1 MLEFARW
8 KYVLALVVLLL
19 SALYALPNIYPQ
31 DPSVQITANRGAQI
45 DGALRQRVDTVLK
58 NAGVAPKAVEM
69 AQGGGN
75 LLVRTSDPD
84 AQTKAADALSAELGN
99 GYVVAL
105 NLASTVPDWLESI
118 GAKPMLLGLDL
129 QGGVHFLMEVDEKSA
144 IEKRSE
150 GFLDSIRGVLRENQ
164 IIYSNAARNGTRIQ
178 VQLKPEDISRARNKI
193 GTSTP
198 ELVLSTD
205 QAQPNLLVATI
216 PDALIKQFTDEA
228 VEQNMTTLRNRI
240 NALGVSEPVVQRQGA
255 GRIVVVMP
263 GLQDTAE
270 AKKLIGATATLEYR
284 GVIDGNA
291 AEALAS
297 GNVPPDA
304 RVYFMRELDA
314 AGNRVPMLLAK
325 RTIATGDQ
333 LVSASALL
341 DSQSGTPAV
350 SIELNKL
357 GGDKMFKFT
366 QDNVGKLMAAVY
378 IETIPEVKTVNG
390 QQVRTSRVT
399 EEIISAATIQGVFS
413 KNFQTTGLS
422 SMPEAQQLA
431 LLLRAGSLAA
441 PMVIVEE
448 RIVGPSLG
456 AENIRRGTQAV
467 LYSFLFVLVFFVFY
481 YKTFGLITNAALLL
495 NLVIVVA
502 IMSALGATM
511 SLPGLAG
518 IALTVGMSVDANV
531 LINERIREELRL
543 GNTPLSSIAAGYDKA
558 AGTIADANVTALL
571 GGIAMAA
578 FGSGPIRGFGIT
590 LIVGILSSMY
600 TAVSVSRGIA
610 TLIYGHRRKKLAKI
624 SI

>member
-8 KYVLALVVLLL
+8 KYVIIAIVLVLTT
-19 SALYALPNIYPQ
+19 LYALPNLYPK
-31 DPSVQITANRGAQI
+31 DPAVQISANRGAVI
-45 DGALRQRVDTVLK
+45 DAVLDTRV
-58 NAGVAPKAVEM
+58 E
-69 AQGGGN
+69 N
-75 LLVRTSDPD
+75 LLKANNMAFTRSEIEGDTLVVRV
-84 AQTKAADALSAELGN
+84 ADTDVQAKVSALVRDELGS
-99 GYVVAL
+99 GYTVAL
-105 NLASTVPDWLESI
+105 NLATNVPNWLQAI
-118 GAKPMLLGLDL
+118 GGKPMSLGLDL

-164 IIYSNAARNGTRIQ
+164 IVYSNAVRNGTRIQ

-205 QAQPNLLVATI
+205 QAQPNLLTATI

-240 NALGVSEPVVQRQGA
+240 NELGVAEPVVQRQGA
-255 GRIVVVMP
+255 SRIVVQIP
-263 GLQDTAE
+263 GLQDPTE

-284 GVIDGNA
+284 AVLGNDA
-291 AEALAS
+291 TAYGARDTGSVA
-297 GNVPPDA
+297 PDA
-304 RVYFMRELDA
+304 RLYFRRELGTD
-314 AGNRVPMLLAK
+314 GKQVPILLSK
-325 RTIATGDQ
+325 RTIVTGDQ
-333 LVSASALL
+333 LVNATSQL
-341 DSQSGTPAV
+341 DTQSGTPAV
-350 SIELNKL
+350 SIRLNKL
-357 GGDKMFKFT
+357 GGDKMFKYT
-366 QDNVGKLMAAVY
+366 QENVGKLMAAVY
-378 IETIPEVKTVNG
+378 IESIPDVKTVNG
-390 QQVRTSRVT
+390 EQVRTLRVS
-399 EEIISAATIQGVFS
+399 EEVISAATVNGVFGAD
-413 KNFQTTGLS
+413 FITTGLS
-422 SMPEAQQLA
+422 SMEEAQNLA

-441 PMVIVEE
+441 PMLIVEE

-456 AENIRRGTQAV
+456 AENVKRGTQAV
-467 LYSFLFVLVFFVFY
+467 TYSFLFVLVFFVFY
-481 YKTFGLITNAALLL
+481 YKTFGIVTNMALLL
-495 NLVIVVA
+495 NLLIVIA
-502 IMSALGATM
+502 FMSALGATM

-543 GNTPLSSIAAGYDKA
+543 GNTPLASIAAGYDKA

-590 LIVGILSSMY
+590 LIIGILSSMY

-610 TLIYGHRRKKLAKI
+610 TLIYGKRRKLARI